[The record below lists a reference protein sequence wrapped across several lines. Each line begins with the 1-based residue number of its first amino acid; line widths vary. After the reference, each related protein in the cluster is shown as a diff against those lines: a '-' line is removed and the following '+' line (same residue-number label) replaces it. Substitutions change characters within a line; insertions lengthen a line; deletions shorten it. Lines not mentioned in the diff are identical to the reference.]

1 MITQD
6 FEQAE
11 GQSGLT
17 VEPLVALKHGHIGKG
32 MPAFGREWEPVH
44 WHKKCTKI
52 KHGSVSIMDNQQDSG
67 QVMDDRGAGQPQ
79 GKILAVDD
87 DPEALEIL
95 VSSLEGAGFG
105 VLTAMSGEEALQ
117 AVAKDTPDLILLD
130 LMMPGMNGHDLLRE
144 LKARKET
151 SDTPVV
157 VITALDQVEEK
168 EKALEGGADDFLG
181 KPIARSELLIRVRT
195 FLKAKRLREELERT
209 LLYLHELEAARRG
222 DGAAQ
227 DSTKADPTRSPLA
240 TILIV
245 EDELMERAIYAD
257 LLREHGY
264 KVLTAAT
271 GAQAFEIL
279 QLKPVDIVLVD
290 LVLPGVPGLELIE
303 RLRTTTPE
311 TPVIVV
317 TAHPSSH
324 NVITALKLGAFDFI
338 VKGFKN
344 EVMLHSVKR
353 ALEKRR
359 LELHHQALVHDLR
372 TKVDRLLEQEA

>member
-1 MITQD
+1 M
-6 FEQAE
+6 
-11 GQSGLT
+11 
-17 VEPLVALKHGHIGKG
+17 
-32 MPAFGREWEPVH
+32 
-44 WHKKCTKI
+44 
-52 KHGSVSIMDNQQDSG
+52 
-67 QVMDDRGAGQPQ
+67 
-79 GKILAVDD
+79 AVDD

-95 VSSLEGAGFG
+95 VSSLEGAGFE
-105 VLTAMSGEEALQ
+105 VSTATSGEEALQ
-117 AVAKDTPDLILLD
+117 TVASAAPDLILLD

-144 LKARKET
+144 LKAKKET

-168 EKALEGGADDFLG
+168 EKAIQGGADDFLG

-195 FLKAKRLREELERT
+195 FLKVKRLRQELERT
-209 LLYLHELEAARRG
+209 LLYLHELEASRHAGATGEESRR
-222 DGAAQ
+222 
-227 DSTKADPTRSPLA
+227 ADPTRPPLA

-257 LLREHGY
+257 LLRDHGY
-264 KVLTAAT
+264 KVLTAPT
-271 GAQAFEIL
+271 GAQALEIL
-279 QLKPVDIVLVD
+279 QLKAIDVILVD

-303 RLRTTTPE
+303 RFRTTTPE

-353 ALEKRR
+353 ALERRR
-359 LELHHQALVHDLR
+359 LELQHQALVHDLR
-372 TKVDRLLEQEA
+372 TKVDRLLEQQA

>member
-1 MITQD
+1 
-6 FEQAE
+6 
-11 GQSGLT
+11 
-17 VEPLVALKHGHIGKG
+17 
-32 MPAFGREWEPVH
+32 
-44 WHKKCTKI
+44 
-52 KHGSVSIMDNQQDSG
+52 
-67 QVMDDRGAGQPQ
+67 MDDREAGQPQ

-87 DPEALEIL
+87 DPEMLEIL

-105 VLTAMSGEEALQ
+105 VLTATSGEEALQ
-117 AVAKDTPDLILLD
+117 AVAKDTPDLILID

-144 LKARKET
+144 LKAKKET

-157 VITALDQVEEK
+157 VITK
-168 EKALEGGADDFLG
+168 EKAIEGGADDFLG
-181 KPIARSELLIRVRT
+181 KPISRSELLIRVRT
-195 FLKAKRLREELERT
+195 FLKVKRLRQELERT

-227 DSTKADPTRSPLA
+227 DSTRADPTRPPLA
-240 TILIV
+240 TILII

-271 GAQAFEIL
+271 GAQALEVL
-279 QLKPVDIVLVD
+279 QLKPVDVVLVD

-303 RLRTTTPE
+303 RLRKTTPE

-359 LELHHQALVHDLR
+359 LELHHQALIHDLR
-372 TKVDRLLEQEA
+372 TKVDRLLEHQA